1 MKHSYAEWQE
11 KGYVEFLAYLRGIET
26 FKTSSGSKRGLPFL
40 AYLRGIETIL
50 SEKKKQHPGCVFS
63 LPKRD

>member
-1 MKHSYAEWQE
+1 M
-11 KGYVEFLAYLRGIET
+11 FLAYLRGIET
-26 FKTSSGSKRGLPFL
+26 AVFTLRNYDDLKFL

-50 SEKKKQHPGCVFS
+50 LVVCLAFLGIVFS